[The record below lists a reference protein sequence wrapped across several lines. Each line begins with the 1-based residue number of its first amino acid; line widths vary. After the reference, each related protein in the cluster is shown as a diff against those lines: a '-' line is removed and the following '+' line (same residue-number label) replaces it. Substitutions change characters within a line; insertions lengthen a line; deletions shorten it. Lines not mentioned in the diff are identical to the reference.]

1 MIMEETLLT
10 PAQVAEMT
18 GLTTGAL
25 AQLRY
30 LNRGPDFYRLG
41 PRTIRYAR
49 SEVQEW
55 IRESRASAVGR

>member
-1 MIMEETLLT
+1 MIMEESLLT
-10 PAQVAEMT
+10 PAQVADMT

-55 IRESRASAVGR
+55 IHQSRTSTVGR